1 MAYCRIIV
9 IFALKFGYNSYI
21 IQVSHVK
28 KEYKE
33 YREYKEYKTSVLL
46 LQFIMKLIF
55 GVNILLS

>member
-1 MAYCRIIV
+1 ML
-9 IFALKFGYNSYI
+9 LKGRKNAKWTMYDQN